1 MREGEM
7 HNVPPPWN
15 LPTVIVL
22 ELLLTHVPTL
32 IQEKLN

>member
-7 HNVPPPWN
+7 YNVPPWN

-32 IQEKLN
+32 IQENLN